1 MAALCATYFL
11 QDEHSYP
18 LGGTWRTFQP
28 VELDMDTTAPAAPQQ
43 TVGAADL
50 KPEPPCYTGMLISL
64 ANGQQ

>member
-1 MAALCATYFL
+1 M
-11 QDEHSYP
+11 
-18 LGGTWRTFQP
+18 
-28 VELDMDTTAPAAPQQ
+28 ELDMDTTAPAPPQQ